1 MKNKKTETPVY
12 YKSYEY
18 KASRRDMAT
27 PYYNAYRASRQAG
40 PVNSPYA
47 SNMRTVVSAG
57 PMNAPYNGDDSYEAP
72 VKNQKN
78 NRKAH
83 KRANGKPA
91 RRAFWVVL
99 IVLFT
104 LLYVAVPALNYLQIG
119 GLESVNGYL
128 DLFDIVSFEDA
139 VDEDGDVLVDDDGY
153 VIQDVIYT
161 NLGTEDI
168 VMGFIQG
175 LTPVAEEEE
184 VEGDDEEEYAAE
196 AAEEED
202 VDVDESE
209 EGEEEEEVEE
219 KHYYFYEHYM
229 ANLEEAETMQKIAY
243 YGLPVALILGVLIAL
258 IFFIRAIVGLCS
270 GKRRK
275 LYVFSGIMMLVVTLV
290 GLVFGFMCTGAEWG
304 SFISFVTMDNTLD
317 VQLGYGY
324 IIMAAL
330 SVLTLIASCFAFRS
344 KKKVY

>member
-1 MKNKKTETPVY
+1 MKNKKAEKPVY
-12 YKSYEY
+12 YSSYEY

-27 PYYNAYRASRQAG
+27 PYYSAYRASRQAG

-47 SNMRTVVSAG
+47 SRMRPVVSAG
-57 PMNAPYNGDDSYEAP
+57 PMNAPYYGDDSYEAP
-72 VKNQKN
+72 VKNQKS
-78 NRKAH
+78 NRKAR

-91 RRAFWVVL
+91 RRGFWVAL

-104 LLYVAVPALNYLQIG
+104 LLYVAVPVLNYLQIG

-128 DLFDIVSFEDA
+128 DLFDIVSFEDS
-139 VDEDGDVLVDDDGY
+139 VDENGEVLVDEDGY

-175 LTPVAEEEE
+175 LTPVQEEED
-184 VEGDDEEEYAAE
+184 VDGEEEDYVAE
-196 AAEEED
+196 AAEEEN
-202 VDVDESE
+202 VAVDESE
-209 EGEEEEEVEE
+209 DGEEEEEVEE

-229 ANLEEAETMQKIAY
+229 ANLEEAESMQMIAY

-290 GLVFGFMCTGAEWG
+290 GVVFGFMCTGAEWG
-304 SFISFVTMDNTLD
+304 SFMSFVSMDNSLE

-324 IIMAAL
+324 IIMAVL